1 MIELEYEVPMVS
13 SHGMLGFLLSPFS
26 RARKTEP
33 EIQIDEPT
41 PGEAAPNELSEEAL
55 EALEIEQAEIVGRRC
70 MVFGDIMTA
79 DMTTALDIDPKDR
92 CRIYVLHDAPAGIIP
107 WLPGQEW
114 KGPDETPPGFNLV
127 GGTLR
132 IAHVDHLIDYA
143 GNPHRLTGMAL
154 EAMIESG
161 SSLLLCARKTSKLPE
176 CLSRLNYTVLTT
188 PADVFEIT
196 MKAFRTAAQHP
207 DFKAI
212 RVTTSE
218 DTWSYDIRDAID
230 ERGRVRGP
238 HGWVSLRIPLG
249 ALHALISELSDAM
262 EEEHLDIPRLISI
275 AMKTKLGI
283 PTAVEPVSVGK
294 RETDDAPTLE
304 AMPGIK
310 RIRKRVR
317 RLITRMDK
325 GQRKGILMHG
335 PPGTGKTMLAR
346 TIAKETGRNLV
357 LTSFS
362 EWQGS
367 GEGHLGTTLQAM
379 RKAFDNARETVP
391 SILFIDELDS
401 LGSRSEGG
409 RNGPYMRAVINAFLE
424 LMDGYRDRG
433 DIVVLGATNDLD
445 ALDPAILRHGRF
457 GEQLE
462 VPTPDM
468 EDIAEI
474 VEWYLDKATLPKGRS
489 ALVTGRALSLR
500 CFTASSATVRAMVEE
515 AVELAQEEN
524 AELSLAHFS
533 AAMVTATRNGVD
545 GKHELTPDQLYR
557 VAIHE
562 IGHAAAVHLLFGDR
576 AKIGLATV
584 RPGLGSLGH
593 VVWEFAEG
601 RGPDCVRDN
610 AAMIMVA
617 LAGRVAEILHGGL
630 GALGFGAGSDL
641 ENARKSAERLIAHGM
656 LPARADSFVD
666 RRDAKSVYKAT
677 GDWLSHLHRETVAAL
692 EPHLEAMRSL
702 AADLQAQ
709 GDIDGAVLAARMSAC
724 GLKAG
729 SHVIGCD

>member
-1 MIELEYEVPMVS
+1 
-13 SHGMLGFLLSPFS
+13 MLGFLLSPFS
-26 RARKTEP
+26 RGRKAEP
-33 EIQIDEPT
+33 EIPSDEAVI
-41 PGEAAPNELSEEAL
+41 EELTMEDVSDEAL
-55 EALEIEQAEIVGRRC
+55 EALEIEHAETVAKRCMIFQDAMTAEITSSLG
-70 MVFGDIMTA
+70 
-79 DMTTALDIDPKDR
+79 IDPKER
-92 CRIYVLHDAPAGIIP
+92 CRIYVLRDAPVGIIP
-107 WLPGQEW
+107 WLPGHEW
-114 KGPDETPPGFNLV
+114 KGPRESPLGFISTS
-127 GGTLR
+127 GTLLV
-132 IAHVDHLIDYA
+132 AHADHLIDHA
-143 GNPHRLTGMAL
+143 GNPHTLTAMAF
-154 EAMIESG
+154 EALIESG
-161 SSLLLCARKTSKLPE
+161 SSLLLCARRSSKLPD
-176 CLSRLNYTVLTT
+176 CLPKFSHTT
-188 PADVFEIT
+188 LATPHDVFGIT
-196 MKAFRTAAQHP
+196 MKALRAAAQHE
-207 DFKAI
+207 DFPELK
-212 RVTTSE
+212 VTIFE

-238 HGWVSLRIPLG
+238 QGWISLRIPLG
-249 ALHALISELSDAM
+249 TLHALISELLDAM
-262 EEEHLDIPRLISI
+262 DEGHLDVSQLISMVTKTKFAIPRTR
-275 AMKTKLGI
+275 AK
-283 PTAVEPVSVGK
+283 PVAIGK
-294 RETDDAPTLE
+294 RETDAAPTLDT
-304 AMPGIK
+304 MPGIK

-325 GQRKGILMHG
+325 GQRKGILMYG

-357 LTSFS
+357 LTSFA
-362 EWQGS
+362 EWQGT
-367 GEGHLGTTLQAM
+367 GDGHLGTTLKAM
-379 RKAFDNARETVP
+379 RDAFDNARSRAP
-391 SILFIDELDS
+391 ALLFIDELDS

-409 RNGPYMRAVINAFLE
+409 KNGSYMRAVINAFLD

-489 ALVTGRALSLR
+489 AMVTGRALSLR

-545 GKHELTPDQLYR
+545 GKHELTPDQLHM

-584 RPGLGSLGH
+584 NPGLGSLGH
-593 VVWEFAEG
+593 VVWEFEEG

-610 AAMIMVA
+610 AAMIVVS
-617 LAGRVAEILHGGL
+617 LAGRAAEILHGGL

-641 ENARKSAERLIAHGM
+641 ESARKSAERLIAHGM

-666 RRDAKSVYKAT
+666 RRDADTVYKAT
-677 GDWLSHLHRETVAAL
+677 GDWLSHLHRQTMLAL
-692 EPHLEAMRSL
+692 EPHLEAMRCL
-702 AADLQAQ
+702 ASDLQAQ
-709 GDIDGAVLAARMSAC
+709 GDIDGAVLAARMSDL
-724 GLKAG
+724 GLMAG
-729 SHVIGCD
+729 GYPLICD